1 MKAFHSLL
9 LTSYFSSPR
18 GGRVGAFSLI
28 LLFSSLASAQ
38 DWQLVWHDE
47 FDGTGPLNT
56 EVWKAEHG
64 FVRNEE
70 YQWYQE
76 QNAYRQDG
84 ILILEGKLDSI
95 PNPRYKAGSR
105 SWQRNSPY
113 ARYSSASVN
122 TRGTYSFLY

>member
-1 MKAFHSLL
+1 M
-9 LTSYFSSPR
+9 
-18 GGRVGAFSLI
+18 
-28 LLFSSLASAQ
+28 ASAQ

-84 ILILEGKLDSI
+84 ILVLEGKLDSI
-95 PNPRYKAGSR
+95 PNPRYQAGSR
-105 SWQRNSPY
+105 SWQRNRPY

-122 TRGTYSFLY
+122 TRGTYSFLYGAWKCVLASQLCVEHGLPFGI